1 MIKKLPARVY
11 EKHGAYYYFARPQE
25 KPLWDGK
32 TWFRLGADYTQ
43 AMALYRERMAKIQ
56 MKPTTFG
63 FLVEQWTKEH
73 VNNPAKVRPATSR
86 SYRAA
91 LKNLRPVFDHVDVEN
106 VSRKH
111 IRMYYDLRK
120 SSSHTNAQREIEV
133 IRLFLNWCV
142 DMEYI
147 EFNPANKLKFA
158 RPAPRERY
166 VDDAEVIQFLQT
178 AGPLLNLYVPLKIY
192 TGARKNDLL
201 SLTHKDW
208 TEQGLFIGDRKS
220 FRVNTGRKS
229 RGRIFAYTPELA
241 EIMNNILR
249 QSGNTFLFS
258 TKDDLPYIN
267 FEQDTTYSFDSVWQR
282 AKQRAV
288 KAGMES
294 PFQERDLRA
303 KAATDSHTL
312 EEARAMLGHSTTL
325 VTKTVYRRK
334 PEIVKKTA

>member
-1 MIKKLPARVY
+1 MKKKLPARVY

-32 TWFRLGADYTQ
+32 TWFRLGSDYTQ
-43 AMALYRERMAKIQ
+43 AMALYRERMTKIR

-63 FLVEQWTKEH
+63 FLIEDWIKEH
-73 VNNPAKVRPATSR
+73 VDNPVKVRPATSR
-86 SYRAA
+86 SYHAA

-111 IRMYYDLRK
+111 IRQYYDLRK
-120 SSSHTNAQREIEV
+120 ASSHTNAQREIEV
-133 IRLFLNWCV
+133 IRAFLNWCV

-147 EFNPANKLKFA
+147 EFNPANKLKFS

-166 VDDAEVIQFLQT
+166 VDDAEVERFLQT

-201 SLTHKDW
+201 SLTRKDW
-208 TEQGLFIGDRKS
+208 TDQGLFVGDRKS
-220 FRVNTGRKS
+220 FRVNTGRRS
-229 RGRIFAYTPELA
+229 RGRIFAWTPELA
-241 EIMNNILR
+241 ELMEKILC
-249 QSGNTFLFS
+249 QSGSSFLFS

-267 FEQDTTYSFDSVWQR
+267 FEQDTTYSFDSIWQR
-282 AKQRAV
+282 AKQRAI
-288 KAGMES
+288 KAGMLN

-303 KAATDSHTL
+303 KAATDSETL
-312 EEARAMLGHSTTL
+312 EEARAILGHSTTL
-325 VTKTVYRRK
+325 MTRTVYRRK
-334 PEIVKKTA
+334 PEIVKKVG